1 MTGRTIQEAM
11 ALEDLPLE
19 ARAQAARDR
28 NFLARLRAL
37 GRVLRRDGAY
47 EARHPE
53 VARDFVSDIERR
65 ARAQGL
71 AAAPMQARGMDTIR
85 PNPKNRKK
93 RKR

>member
-1 MTGRTIQEAM
+1 MTTPQEAM
-11 ALEDLPLE
+11 ALESLPLE
-19 ARAQAARDR
+19 ARAQAAKDR

-37 GRVLRRDGAY
+37 GRVVRRDGAY
-47 EARHPE
+47 EANHPE
-53 VARDFVSDIERR
+53 VSRPFVEDIERR

-71 AAAPMQARGMDTIR
+71 APVRVARGMDTIR